1 MSLHIYINVNFRQRL
16 RLSYKMQLVV
26 TFKTFVKH
34 MFIYMFYMYFDH
46 AGRPS
51 RPPTPSLAW
60 QTRRSWTCSS
70 IRGLVQYFNSS
81 WIRACNQGRL
91 LRKEI
96 TRTIY
101 IYWNCCSLK
110 RQVTLPSLLFGALS
124 CFSYFPRDMTDE

>member
-1 MSLHIYINVNFRQRL
+1 
-16 RLSYKMQLVV
+16 MQLVV

-34 MFIYMFYMYFDH
+34 MFICMFYMYFDH

-60 QTRRSWTCSS
+60 QTRRSWTCSF

-96 TRTIY
+96 TRTIF
-101 IYWNCCSLK
+101 IGI
-110 RQVTLPSLLFGALS
+110 VVLFKGMLHFHRS
-124 CFSYFPRDMTDE
+124 YLEQFHVFSYFPRDMTDE